1 MNPNDD
7 RPSWRTPVE
16 AVRVVVFRPH
26 LVRTVAT
33 ALIVGT
39 VLFAINHLDTV
50 LAGQARTDTWVK
62 TGVTYLVPFVVAN
75 IGVLLASRR
84 AD

>member
-1 MNPNDD
+1 MPPRAA
-7 RPSWRTPVE
+7 RPSWRTPWQ
-16 AVRVVVFRPH
+16 AVRVVGYRPH

-50 LAGQARTDTWVK
+50 LAGAATTGTWVK
-62 TGVTYLVPFVVAN
+62 TGLTYLVPFVVAN
-75 IGVLLASRR
+75 IGVLLATHRD
-84 AD
+84 A